1 MMMKPFAPVF
11 WSLALLLFSGCE
23 YFETKVPAS
32 EIQKATQW
40 SAKDQF
46 PSFAECEDLEI
57 SAQQTCFR
65 SVLSDAITNYLA
77 FKGLVADAPTQGNLT
92 LQLLVDKAGHISLLK
107 IDDPDDLSSKIADL
121 TPAINQAVAQLPQAL
136 PATKTNVG
144 TFVNITIEL
153 PIQIEAITK

>member
-1 MMMKPFAPVF
+1 
-11 WSLALLLFSGCE
+11 
-23 YFETKVPAS
+23 
-32 EIQKATQW
+32 
-40 SAKDQF
+40 
-46 PSFAECEDLEI
+46 LEI
-57 SAQQTCFR
+57 SSQQTCFL
-65 SVLSDAITNYLA
+65 SVLSDAITNYLE

-121 TPAINQAVAQLPQAL
+121 TTAINQAVAQLPQAL